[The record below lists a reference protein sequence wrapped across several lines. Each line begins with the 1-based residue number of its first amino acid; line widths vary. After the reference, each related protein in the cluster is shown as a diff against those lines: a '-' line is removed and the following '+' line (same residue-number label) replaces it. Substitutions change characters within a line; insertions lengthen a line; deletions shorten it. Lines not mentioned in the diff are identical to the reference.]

1 MLEIT
6 DSAVKQFKKILLDS
20 DAKDSGIRIYSAGG
34 GCCPSYGLDVS
45 ENGEDGDRLIEKDGL
60 RLFVEPSAY
69 MQLSNAKIDYI
80 NSGERKGFAITGL
93 PTCG

>member
-6 DSAVKQFKKILLDS
+6 DSAVKQFKKILSDS
-20 DAKDSGIRIYSAGG
+20 DEKDSGIRIFPSGG

-45 ENGEDGDRLIEKDGL
+45 ENGEDGDRLIEKYGL
-60 RLFVEPSAY
+60 RIFVEPDAY
-69 MQLSNAKIDYI
+69 MQLSNSKIDYL

>member
-6 DSAVKQFKKILLDS
+6 DSAVKQFKKILSDS
-20 DAKDSGIRIYSAGG
+20 DAKDSGIRIYASGG

-45 ENGEDGDRLIEKDGL
+45 ESGEFEDEIIEKDGL
-60 RLFVEPSAY
+60 KIFVERIAY
-69 MQLSNAKIDYI
+69 SQLSNAKIDYL

>member
-6 DSAVKQFKKILLDS
+6 DSAVKQFKKILSDS
-20 DAKDSGIRIYSAGG
+20 DVKGSGIRIYTSGG

-45 ENGEDGDRLIEKDGL
+45 ENGEDGDKVIEKDGL
-60 RLFVEPSAY
+60 KIFLERIAY
-69 MQLSNAKIDYI
+69 NQLSNAKIDYI
-80 NSGERKGFAITGL
+80 NSGERKGFSITGL